1 MSQIEQSAVR
11 NRLLS
16 GLSPTDFGLLR
27 PHLEAV
33 DLPFKQVLIAPDEPI
48 RHVHFPDSGVS
59 SFVALFEGG
68 GSVEVGMTG
77 RDGMVGVPVL
87 LGADAVPLECLMQ
100 IPGMGWRVKTTAL
113 REALGRS
120 PSLHASLLRYTMA
133 FLAQVSQTAACNGA
147 HRLEERLAR
156 WLLMSHDRC
165 DDDHL
170 PLTQEF
176 LSTMLGV
183 RRAGVTVAA
192 GTLQRA
198 GIINY
203 VNGDIA
209 VLNRPAL
216 ETASCECYRIVKE
229 QTDRLLPRDG
239 VTPD

>member
-1 MSQIEQSAVR
+1 MAQIEQSTVR

-16 GLSPTDFGLLR
+16 ALTPEDFGLLS

-48 RHVHFPDSGVS
+48 THVHFPDSGLGS
-59 SFVALFEGG
+59 MLALFEGG
-68 GSVEVGMTG
+68 GSLEVGMIG
-77 RDGMVGVPVL
+77 QDGMVGVPVI
-87 LGADAVPLECLMQ
+87 LGAETVTQECLMQ
-100 IPGMGWRVKTTAL
+100 VPGTGWRMAAAAL
-113 REALGRS
+113 RKATSQS
-120 PSLHASLLRYTMA
+120 PSLHAALLRYVMA

-147 HRLEERLAR
+147 HRIDERLAR
-156 WLLMSHDRC
+156 WLLMAHDRC
-165 DDDHL
+165 HDDRI

-192 GTLQRA
+192 STLQRA

-203 VNGDIA
+203 VSGDIT

-216 ETASCECYRIVKE
+216 EVASCECYGIVME
-229 QTDRLLPRDG
+229 QVKRLLP
-239 VTPD
+239 